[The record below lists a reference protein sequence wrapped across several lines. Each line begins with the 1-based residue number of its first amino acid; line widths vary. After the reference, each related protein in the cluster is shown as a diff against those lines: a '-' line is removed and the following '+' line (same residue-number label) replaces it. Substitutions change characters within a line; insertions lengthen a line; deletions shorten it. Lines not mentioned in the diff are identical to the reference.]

1 VTCQPI
7 GARANLLPVQAT
19 PATVL
24 GLVRAV
30 ERQAKA
36 PPLPSLEELL
46 TSPDYFGLTE
56 ATPLQRAICR
66 ATEGRPLAELATDPD
81 VIAGFGGT
89 EAVASLPKTPPA
101 EVALLAAIRSAKSL
115 FTAAN
120 AVRASQTCDLSRLGP
135 GEIARIPVVSLTTDL
150 AQVVFRHLVGN
161 VQAKPKLRALLV
173 GTPTAD
179 AVMLRH
185 PSGRPV
191 EIKVTAGARAGASL
205 VARWLA
211 GVIFD
216 EAPRMLGQSDGV
228 VNLDDMRSAIL
239 GRLLPGAQVLYP
251 GSPWAP
257 MGPVYQ
263 MVEDH
268 WGKPTRALVVV
279 RGTGP
284 QMNPT
289 HWTPE
294 RCAELKERDPDA
306 HATDVEGRF
315 LSPEA
320 NPFTEE
326 LVKACTRTEPAEA
339 PKLEGHHYVA
349 AIDPATRGNA
359 WTLVVGTC
367 TGRKA
372 GAKTFAVALAK
383 QWVGSVV
390 EPLSPSVVMAE
401 VAAICERYGVQVCVT
416 DQYAADAL
424 RDLGFI
430 HGVTLMERAW
440 TQQNKVDA
448 FDSMRVRM
456 VSHLVE
462 LPPDKQL
469 SADLRSVKRRV
480 TQNAVSIDLPR
491 TPDGRHCDYAPAL
504 AALLAAPVAE
514 PVAVE
519 RVPTRTVE
527 RDAYDWRKR
536 LLENDERDWQR
547 REQPFGAVSA
557 EEVGL

>member
-1 VTCQPI
+1 VSLQSI
-7 GARANLLPVQAT
+7 GSRAILLPVEPT
-19 PATVL
+19 PQHVL
-24 GLVRAV
+24 GLVRQV

-36 PPLPSLEELL
+36 PPFPSLEELL
-46 TSPDYFGLTE
+46 TSPDYFGLTA

-81 VIAGFGGT
+81 VIAGFGGA
-89 EAVASLPKTPPA
+89 EAVASLPTSPPA
-101 EVALLAAIRSAKSL
+101 EVCLLAAIRSAKSL
-115 FTAAN
+115 LTAAN
-120 AVRASQTCDLSRLGP
+120 AVRASQACDLSRLGA
-135 GEIARIPVVSLTTDL
+135 GEVARIPIVSLTKEL
-150 AQVVFRHLVGN
+150 AEVVFRHLVGN

-173 GTPTAD
+173 GEPTAD
-179 AVMLRH
+179 TVTLRH
-185 PSGRPV
+185 PSGRSV

-216 EAPRMLGQSDGV
+216 EAPRMLGQDEGV
-228 VNLDDMRSAIL
+228 VNLDEQRAAIL

-268 WGKPTRALVVV
+268 WGKPTRALVVI

-289 HWTPE
+289 WWTPE
-294 RCAELKERDPDA
+294 RCEALKRNPDA
-306 HATDVEGRF
+306 YATDVEGRF
-315 LSPEA
+315 LAPES
-320 NPFTEE
+320 NPFTDD
-326 LVKACTRTEPAEA
+326 LVKACTRAA
-339 PKLEGHHYVA
+339 PLESPRLPGHHYVA

-456 VSHLVE
+456 VSRLVE

-480 TQNAVSIDLPR
+480 TQNAVSIDLPK

-514 PVAVE
+514 PVEVE
-519 RVPTRTVE
+519 RVPEKTLE